1 MSFGRHPPSTMPQ
14 PIIDDLAEMN
24 PDALLADGL
33 EAAA

>member
-1 MSFGRHPPSTMPQ
+1 MPQ
-14 PIIDDLAEMN
+14 PILDDLAEMN